1 MDSPRRSIEQYIRAK
16 DGNRPHL
23 LAQAFTDDAT
33 LDMVVRTG
41 SISFPDHVEGR
52 GAIGDVLV
60 SRFNQ
65 TFENVYTFCL
75 DAPLETS
82 TETSTEAFQCRWLV
96 AMSDKHSGEVRVGCG
111 RYDWRFSPQSWLVG
125 GLTITIEHMS
135 TLPATDLPAVMD
147 WVSRLAYPWCS
158 VQAAMDTVPDST
170 KLQDVIQYL
179 SARWG

>member
-1 MDSPRRSIEQYIRAK
+1 MNSPRRSIEQYIRAK

-23 LAQAFTDDAT
+23 LDQAFTNDAT
-33 LDMVVRTG
+33 LDMVVCTG

-75 DAPLETS
+75 DAPPASNAETL
-82 TETSTEAFQCRWLV
+82 QCRWMV
-96 AMSDKHSGEVRVGCG
+96 AMADKHSGEVRVGCG
-111 RYDWRFSPQSWLVG
+111 RYDWRFRPQSWLAE
-125 GLTITIEHMS
+125 GLTITISHMK
-135 TLPATDLPAVMD
+135 TLPADDLSVVMA

-158 VQAAMDTVPDST
+158 VDDAMDAVPDSSAL
-170 KLQDVIQYL
+170 KDVIQYL
-179 SARWG
+179 SVRRDRTV